1 MTATAVSEA
10 GGGSFCVGVARKA
23 SIAGRAARRLRA
35 RGGRAAEESRE
46 KVSIT
51 RCATHRSRAS
61 KGAPAVET
69 RKDLFRHPF
78 RLLLSKNARVRV
90 CRSKQARERCV
101 FGNERN
107 LLAKS
112 YERRVRTT
120 SLNVDPAAPP
130 HALARFL
137 AAAAEK
143 PSQTLAT
150 KRNRPRTQREGG
162 PEGPPS
168 LGARCPLKRVRAIS
182 RGAVPRAGRSA
193 RGGAPVR
200 RRC

>member
-1 MTATAVSEA
+1 MRRGRAKSLDR
-10 GGGSFCVGVARKA
+10 GARSA
-23 SIAGRAARRLRA
+23 QIAGE
-35 RGGRAAEESRE
+35 GGRAAEESRE

-69 RKDLFRHPF
+69 RKDLFRYPF
-78 RLLLSKNARVRV
+78 RLLLPKNARVRV
-90 CRSKQARERCV
+90 CCSKQDRERCV

-130 HALARFL
+130 HALARLL
-137 AAAAEK
+137 ATAAEN

-182 RGAVPRAGRSA
+182 RGAVPRAWRSA

-200 RRC
+200 SRC

>member
-69 RKDLFRHPF
+69 RKDLFRYPF
-78 RLLLSKNARVRV
+78 RLLLPKNARVRV
-90 CRSKQARERCV
+90 CCSKQDRERCV
-101 FGNERN
+101 FGNEHN

-130 HALARFL
+130 HSLARFL
-137 AAAAEK
+137 AAAAEN

-182 RGAVPRAGRSA
+182 RGAVPRAWRSA

-200 RRC
+200 SRC

>member
-1 MTATAVSEA
+1 MRRGRAESLDR
-10 GGGSFCVGVARKA
+10 GARSA
-23 SIAGRAARRLRA
+23 QIAGE
-35 RGGRAAEESRE
+35 GGRAAEESRE

-69 RKDLFRHPF
+69 RKDLFRYPF
-78 RLLLSKNARVRV
+78 RLLLPKNARVRV
-90 CRSKQARERCV
+90 CCSKQDRERCV
-101 FGNERN
+101 FGNEHN

-130 HALARFL
+130 HALARLL
-137 AAAAEK
+137 ATAAEN

-200 RRC
+200 SRC

>member
-35 RGGRAAEESRE
+35 RGGAAEESRE
-46 KVSIT
+46 KGSIT

-90 CRSKQARERCV
+90 YRSKQARERCV

-107 LLAKS
+107 LLDKS
-112 YERRVRTT
+112 YERRVGTT

-137 AAAAEK
+137 AAAAEN

-182 RGAVPRAGRSA
+182 RGAVPRAWRSA

-200 RRC
+200 SRY

>member
-35 RGGRAAEESRE
+35 RGGAAEESRE
-46 KVSIT
+46 KGSIT

-69 RKDLFRHPF
+69 RKDLFRYPF

-107 LLAKS
+107 LLDKS
-112 YERRVRTT
+112 YERRVGTT

-137 AAAAEK
+137 AAAAEN

-150 KRNRPRTQREGG
+150 KRTAPERKEREDPKVLPLLG
-162 PEGPPS
+162 PA
-168 LGARCPLKRVRAIS
+168 AR
-182 RGAVPRAGRSA
+182 
-193 RGGAPVR
+193 
-200 RRC
+200 

>member
-1 MTATAVSEA
+1 MRRGRAKSLDR
-10 GGGSFCVGVARKA
+10 GARSA
-23 SIAGRAARRLRA
+23 QIAGE
-35 RGGRAAEESRE
+35 GGRAAEESRE

-78 RLLLSKNARVRV
+78 RLLLPKNARVRV
-90 CRSKQARERCV
+90 CCSKQDRERCV
-101 FGNERN
+101 FGNEHN

-112 YERRVRTT
+112 YERRVRKT

-137 AAAAEK
+137 ATAAEN
-143 PSQTLAT
+143 PSQTFAT

-168 LGARCPLKRVRAIS
+168 LIMLPC
-182 RGAVPRAGRSA
+182 
-193 RGGAPVR
+193 
-200 RRC
+200 

>member
-1 MTATAVSEA
+1 MRRGRAESIDR
-10 GGGSFCVGVARKA
+10 GARSA
-23 SIAGRAARRLRA
+23 QIAGE
-35 RGGRAAEESRE
+35 GGRAAEESRE

-78 RLLLSKNARVRV
+78 RLLLPNIARVRARP
-90 CRSKQARERCV
+90 CGRFRERCV

-120 SLNVDPAAPP
+120 SLNVDLAAPP

-137 AAAAEK
+137 AAAAEN
-143 PSQTLAT
+143 PSQSLAT

-168 LGARCPLKRVRAIS
+168 LEARCPLKREQTVS
-182 RGAVPRAGRSA
+182 RGALPRAWRSA
-193 RGGAPVR
+193 
-200 RRC
+200 

>member
-193 RGGAPVR
+193 RGDAPVR

>member
-10 GGGSFCVGVARKA
+10 GGGSFCTGVARKA

-35 RGGRAAEESRE
+35 RGGDALRRNRAKA
-46 KVSIT
+46 SIT
-51 RCATHRSRAS
+51 RCATHWSRAS

-69 RKDLFRHPF
+69 RKDLFRYPF

-90 CRSKQARERCV
+90 CCSKQDRERCV

-112 YERRVRTT
+112 YERRVRAT

-137 AAAAEK
+137 AAAAEN

-150 KRNRPRTQREGG
+150 KRNRPRTQREEG

-182 RGAVPRAGRSA
+182 RGAVPRAWRSA

>member
-182 RGAVPRAGRSA
+182 RGAVPRAWRSA

-200 RRC
+200 SRC

>member
-35 RGGRAAEESRE
+35 RGGRAAEEARE

>member
-1 MTATAVSEA
+1 MH
-10 GGGSFCVGVARKA
+10 GGRAKSLDRGARSA
-23 SIAGRAARRLRA
+23 QIAGE
-35 RGGRAAEESRE
+35 GGHAAEESRE

-78 RLLLSKNARVRV
+78 RLLLPKNARVRV

-120 SLNVDPAAPP
+120 SLNIDPAAPP

-137 AAAAEK
+137 AAAAEN

-193 RGGAPVR
+193 RGGASVR
-200 RRC
+200 SRC

>member
-35 RGGRAAEESRE
+35 RGERAAEESRE

-69 RKDLFRHPF
+69 RKDLFRYPF
-78 RLLLSKNARVRV
+78 RLLLPKNARVRV
-90 CRSKQARERCV
+90 CCSKQDRERRV
-101 FGNERN
+101 FGNEHN

-112 YERRVRTT
+112 YERRVRKT

-137 AAAAEK
+137 ATAAEN

-182 RGAVPRAGRSA
+182 RGAVPRAWRSA

-200 RRC
+200 SRC

>member
-10 GGGSFCVGVARKA
+10 GGGSFCTGVARKA

-35 RGGRAAEESRE
+35 RGDALRRNRAKA
-46 KVSIT
+46 SIT
-51 RCATHRSRAS
+51 RCATHWSRVS

-69 RKDLFRHPF
+69 RKDLFRYPF

-90 CRSKQARERCV
+90 CCSKQDRERCV

-112 YERRVRTT
+112 YERRVRAT

-137 AAAAEK
+137 AAAAEN

-150 KRNRPRTQREGG
+150 KRNRPRTQREEG

-182 RGAVPRAGRSA
+182 RGAVPRAWRSA

>member
-1 MTATAVSEA
+1 MKRGAFLRRGCAKGFNRRAHYAQTAS
-10 GGGSFCVGVARKA
+10 K
-23 SIAGRAARRLRA
+23 GRAAQ
-35 RGGRAAEESRE
+35 ESRE

-61 KGAPAVET
+61 KGAPAAET

-78 RLLLSKNARVRV
+78 RLLLPKNARVRV

-112 YERRVRTT
+112 YERRARTT
-120 SLNVDPAAPP
+120 SLNVDLAAPP
-130 HALARFL
+130 HALARFFGSCRG
-137 AAAAEK
+137 K
-143 PSQTLAT
+143 PLSNVSDEA
-150 KRNRPRTQREGG
+150 KPPRTQREGG

-168 LGARCPLKRVRAIS
+168 LAMLPCCQEV
-182 RGAVPRAGRSA
+182 
-193 RGGAPVR
+193 
-200 RRC
+200 C

>member
-200 RRC
+200 SRC

>member
-1 MTATAVSEA
+1 MRRGRAESLDR
-10 GGGSFCVGVARKA
+10 GARSA
-23 SIAGRAARRLRA
+23 QIAGE
-35 RGGRAAEESRE
+35 GGRAAEESRE

-69 RKDLFRHPF
+69 RKDLFRYPF
-78 RLLLSKNARVRV
+78 RLLLPKNARVRV
-90 CRSKQARERCV
+90 CCSKQDRERCV
-101 FGNERN
+101 FGNEHN

-112 YERRVRTT
+112 YERRVRKNVLKRRSGRT
-120 SLNVDPAAPP
+120 SARTRAFFGNCRGKPLSNVSDEA
-130 HALARFL
+130 
-137 AAAAEK
+137 K
-143 PSQTLAT
+143 P
-150 KRNRPRTQREGG
+150 PRTQREGG

-182 RGAVPRAGRSA
+182 RGAVPRAWRSA

-200 RRC
+200 SRC

>member
-1 MTATAVSEA
+1 MRRGRAESLDR
-10 GGGSFCVGVARKA
+10 GARSA
-23 SIAGRAARRLRA
+23 QIAGE
-35 RGGRAAEESRE
+35 GGRAAEESRE

-78 RLLLSKNARVRV
+78 RLLLPKNARVRV

-168 LGARCPLKRVRAIS
+168 LEARCPLKRVRAIS
-182 RGAVPRAGRSA
+182 RGAVPRAGDRPGA
-193 RGGAPVR
+193 APRGGADASRSGTR
-200 RRC
+200 RPSSGRG

>member
-1 MTATAVSEA
+1 MRRGRAESIDR
-10 GGGSFCVGVARKA
+10 GARSA
-23 SIAGRAARRLRA
+23 QIAGE
-35 RGGRAAEESRE
+35 GGRAAEESRE

-78 RLLLSKNARVRV
+78 RLLLPNIARVRARP
-90 CRSKQARERCV
+90 CGRFRERCV

-120 SLNVDPAAPP
+120 SLNVDLAAPP

-137 AAAAEK
+137 AAAAE
-143 PSQTLAT
+143 
-150 KRNRPRTQREGG
+150 NHPRTQREGG

-168 LGARCPLKRVRAIS
+168 LEARCPLKRVRAIS
-182 RGAVPRAGRSA
+182 RGADASRSGTRCPSSGR
-193 RGGAPVR
+193 G
-200 RRC
+200 